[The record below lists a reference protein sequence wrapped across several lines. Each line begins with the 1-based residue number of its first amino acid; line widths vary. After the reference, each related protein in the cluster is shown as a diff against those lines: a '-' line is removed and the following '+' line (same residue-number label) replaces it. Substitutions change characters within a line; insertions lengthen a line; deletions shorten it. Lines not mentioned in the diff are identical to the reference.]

1 MPGGGVVPWRR
12 RQWLMASDWRHQRQ
26 TRRSGGADAALDVV
40 GVSVVAVETSF
51 HLAECRDNSSLNL

>member
-1 MPGGGVVPWRR
+1 
-12 RQWLMASDWRHQRQ
+12 MASDWRHQRQ

-51 HLAECRDNSSLNL
+51 HLAECKDNSSLNL